1 MLLGRAAPMTPRRL
15 ALVLVATGVLVARAS
30 SIDASGHTDASDD
43 VRRALATLKASDTP
57 PVEDETITCP
67 AGMIEVE
74 GEYCPYVE
82 QLCMHWLDPPNA
94 LPKLRCGEFRQTPA
108 CRPKTQHEH
117 FCIDRYEWPNRAG
130 AIPPVSMSWLEA
142 RASCE
147 AIGKRLCNDDEWTLA
162 CEGAE
167 HLPYPYGYARND
179 KACNIDRR
187 YIFPDPVVY
196 DDLHTRAAEVARLLQ
211 VEPSGARESCVSPY
225 GVHDMTGNVDEWVKN
240 ETGKCSPHCSGL
252 KGGYWGPIRARCR
265 PMTTFHGEGYSYYQN
280 GFRCCADVPPR

>member
-1 MLLGRAAPMTPRRL
+1 MTPRRL

-30 SIDASGHTDASDD
+30 SLDASGRTDASDD

-57 PVEDETITCP
+57 PVEDDTITCP
-67 AGMIEVE
+67 TGMIEVE

-117 FCIDRYEWPNRAG
+117 FCIDRFEWPNRAG

-162 CEGAE
+162 CEGSE